1 MADSD
6 MPDDT
11 SLRDD
16 PSIFGFER
24 DFAQSLR
31 CIPMS
36 VRLKLDVV
44 GIKLSLKQWNRL
56 VTADRARLLHLPC
69 TAASERAAF
78 RETLVQMV
86 QARAGAPPGT
96 LPVEALPPWDQ
107 PQLVTEQLQAYL
119 AQQRLPPL
127 SLGQW
132 RALTPVQRFALLK
145 LSRPAHDND
154 NFLPALREFGL
165 LPPDL
170 GSQTR

>member
-1 MADSD
+1 MTTSD
-6 MPDDT
+6 IHDDT

-16 PSIFGFER
+16 PSIFAFEK

-69 TAASERAAF
+69 TAASERDAF
-78 RETLVQMV
+78 REALVQMV
-86 QARAGAPPGT
+86 QTRTGAPPGT
-96 LPVEALPPWDQ
+96 LPLEPLPPWEQ
-107 PQLVTEQLQAYL
+107 TQRIPEQLQTYL
-119 AQQRLPPL
+119 AQQQVPPL
-127 SLGQW
+127 TLAQW
-132 RALTPVQRFALLK
+132 CSLTPVQRFALLK

-165 LPPDL
+165 LAC
-170 GSQTR
+170 